1 VTYVLDANVFIEAKK
16 RYYGF
21 DICPGFWTYL
31 EREMTA
37 GNVRSIDAIK
47 AELVGLGDDL
57 STWATNHPT
66 FFDPPGTAF
75 AASMAR
81 VSTWVTGPGLAY
93 TQAAITEF
101 LSTADSVLVAHALA
115 ENQILVTEERS
126 HPRSQGRVMIPDACN
141 AVGVTPMT
149 TFAFLRAENVRFR
162 L

>member
-1 VTYVLDANVFIEAKK
+1 MTYVLDANVFIEAKK

-31 EREMTA
+31 EREMTS
-37 GNVRSIDAIK
+37 GTVRSIDAIK

-66 FFDPPGTAF
+66 FFDRPGAAF
-75 AASMAR
+75 AASMTR
-81 VSTWVTGPGLAY
+81 VSTWVTGPGLTY

-126 HPRSQGRVMIPDACN
+126 HPRSERRVMIPDACG
-141 AVGVTPMT
+141 AVGVTCMT